1 MQVQPDVG
9 FYGYRASV
17 QVDNWRAHVESSD
30 IRVDL
35 HCYLHLY
42 ITKYF
47 FLTFIVH
54 CHWWTTHP
62 LNHISTYVQEQMPL
76 HLSLQGWC
84 RGFLFTP
91 GIFVLARFAPLLFYT
106 DVLPLYVFTLCFAL
120 VLREKGWLIGGDRWL
135 FKFGLEPIPPLVLQL
150 KVGGG
155 GRVKGVVPSPRGTNH
170 SGRQAKHLS
179 CRALIKDLAMY
190 LPYFFTTFI
199 QE

>member
-1 MQVQPDVG
+1 MQVQPD
-9 FYGYRASV
+9 FHGYRASV
-17 QVDNWRAHVESSD
+17 QVDNWRAHVESSG
-30 IRVDL
+30 IRVDQ

-47 FLTFIVH
+47 FLTFIAH

-62 LNHISTYVQEQMPL
+62 LNHISTYVQEQMSL

-84 RGFLFTP
+84 RGFLFMP
-91 GIFVLARFAPLLFYT
+91 WIFFFGKICSPFVLHWCFTPACFHSVLCPL
-106 DVLPLYVFTLCFAL
+106 
-120 VLREKGWLIGGDRWL
+120 LREKGWLIGGDRWL

-190 LPYFFTTFI
+190 FPYFFTTFL